1 MNSNEFKYT
10 YLDLRFHPHM
20 FEADDFRG
28 ENKTLE
34 FFRHVL
40 NEERYAIEDYLVD
53 DIYEAFRRQYEE
65 FVGKWDDTCG
75 EAFERAILIYL
86 NTKQN

>member
-10 YLDLRFHPHM
+10 YLDLRFHSHM
-20 FEADDFRG
+20 FEAADFRG
-28 ENKTLE
+28 ENATLE

-53 DIYEAFRRQYEE
+53 EIYEAFRRQYEE
-65 FVGKWDDTCG
+65 FVGKWNDTCS
-75 EAFERAILIYL
+75 EAFERAILIWL
-86 NTKQN
+86 KSKQN